1 MKNIKTKPFQI
12 MARVGGF
19 RHAIRGILRMIH
31 SQHNAWI
38 HFVATILVV
47 ASGIV
52 LRISGGDWCW
62 IVVALSMVWI
72 AEAFNTALEFLA
84 DAVSPEFHPL
94 IRDAK
99 DAAAGGVLVAAVAAA
114 IIGSI
119 VFWPHVMTP

>member
-1 MKNIKTKPFQI
+1 MKPPTKPFSI
-12 MARVGGF
+12 LSRVRSF
-19 RHAIRGILRMIH
+19 RHAIRGVFRMIR

-38 HFVATILVV
+38 HVVATILVG
-47 ASGIV
+47 ASGLL
-52 LRISGGDWCW
+52 LRISADDWCW
-62 IVVALSMVWI
+62 LVAAIAMVWI